1 MKRLNL
7 SSEKGIYL
15 VLDPQA
21 KPEEELFQD
30 LKGVFQYP
38 LIAVQI
44 WDHFSPEQ
52 DARAFIENVCELA
65 NPYLFPVLI
74 NNSWEWV
81 NKTALDGVHFDQIP
95 ADFTPIRKRLPKNT
109 LLGLTCT
116 NDLSLLQKAEEKG
129 FDYLSFCSVFPSANA
144 GACELVSK
152 GTLRKAAECSNLPF
166 FLAGGIRTD
175 NLGELASIPHQGLAL
190 ISGIMGQA
198 NPAKAMEQFSYL
210 LKTKKSNEVNND

>member
-21 KPEEELFQD
+21 KPEKELFQD
-30 LKGVFQYP
+30 LKAVFQYP

-44 WDHFSPEQ
+44 WDHFSPKQ

-65 NPYLFPVLI
+65 KSYPFPVLI

-81 NKTALDGVHFDQIP
+81 SKTALDGVHFDQIP
-95 ADFTPIRKRLPKNT
+95 ANFTDIRKRLPEST
-109 LLGLTCT
+109 VLGLTCT

-129 FDYLSFCSVFPSANA
+129 FDYISFCSVFPSPNA
-144 GACELVSK
+144 EACELVSK
-152 GTLRKAAECSNLPF
+152 DTLRAAADSSHLPF
-166 FLAGGIRTD
+166 FLAGGIRPE
-175 NLGELASIPHQGLAL
+175 NLNELDTIPHRGLAL

-210 LKTKKSNEVNND
+210 LRTKKNNEVIND

>member
-7 SSEKGIYL
+7 SSERGIYL

-21 KPEEELFQD
+21 KSEKELFQD

-38 LIAVQI
+38 LIALQI

-52 DARAFIENVCELA
+52 DARKFIENVCELA
-65 NPYLFPVLI
+65 KPYPFPVLI

-81 NKTALDGVHFDQIP
+81 SKTALDGVHFDQIP
-95 ADFTPIRKRLPKNT
+95 ANFTPIRQRLPENT
-109 LLGLTCT
+109 VLGLTCT
-116 NDLSLLQKAEEKG
+116 NDLSLLQKAAANG
-129 FDYLSFCSVFPSANA
+129 FDYISFCSVFPSPNA
-144 GACELVSK
+144 EACELVSK
-152 GTLRKAAECSNLPF
+152 DTLRKAADSSHLPF
-166 FLAGGIRTD
+166 FLAGGIRPE
-175 NLGELASIPHQGLAL
+175 NLNELDAIPHRGLAL

-210 LKTKKSNEVNND
+210 LKTKKSNEVSND